1 MGKTIKVESLVNE
14 IEDSIKQDFTT
25 EQYQDYADFRESVKH
40 GEDAF
45 SISRVNV
52 KRDVDISWVD
62 KIEESVVAL
71 DNVLRKPRNFIKDV
85 EEIVP
90 IEMSKKI
97 GSESVKHLATH
108 TNYIQSIEDGK
119 VTPNKILNVYKEES
133 FATYENRFI
142 KTLLQHLD
150 VFIEKRYQGLISH
163 KDVNNLASAHS
174 IENFTV
180 KNETVK
186 FKMDIS
192 ITSPS
197 LNVEGG
203 GDQKDGIETAIQR
216 VLRIRKIIKE
226 FMGGQFMEIMKDAS
240 PVKPPILKTNLLT
253 KNQDYSKLLELWQ
266 FIESYT
272 SKGYE
277 VSLNEDNAIPKQEF
291 IDKMQELSFLEYLY
305 LKQYIGEDV
314 DESIKLALE
323 RQMTY
328 LAPEQAETDEKAA
341 KGSKKGKM
349 VAAGG
354 AAGGRGG
361 KGGYGA
367 EASYG
372 GKKGVTFATKAI
384 IRKEFSKIL
393 GHYTDDLEEV
403 KKIFTMEFEHVN
415 KAVKK
420 EEEALHEALERVIK
434 KQKELNERERIHNIE
449 KEKKEKAKALEKQK
463 QAELKAKK
471 EEARRLKEIER
482 QIRLKELEEKRKQ
495 KEAERARKE
504 AERAEAERIK
514 QERIKKGL
522 DIHIDTG
529 NKDVISETEVLEN
542 DETRIN
548 VQELTNV
555 YSDDVDELEIFN
567 TELEGKDKFKEEDV
581 KPLPEKGKKKK

>member
-1 MGKTIKVESLVNE
+1 MGKKVKVESLVNE
-14 IEDSIKQDFTT
+14 LEDSIKQEFTS
-25 EQYQDYADFRESVKH
+25 EQYQDYVDFRESVKH

-62 KIEESVVAL
+62 KIEDSVVAL

-119 VTPNKILNVYKEES
+119 VTPSKILNVYKEES

-142 KTLLQHLD
+142 KTLLQHLN
-150 VFIEKRYQGLISH
+150 VFIEKRYQGLISQ

-174 IENFTV
+174 IENFSV
-180 KNETVK
+180 RDETVK

-192 ITSPS
+192 ISSPS
-197 LNVEGG
+197 LNIEGSG
-203 GDQKDGIETAIQR
+203 NQKDGIETAIQR
-216 VLRIRKIIKE
+216 VLRIRHIIKE
-226 FMGGQFMEIMKDAS
+226 FMSSQFMDIMKDA
-240 PVKPPILKTNLLT
+240 PTVKPPILKTNLLT

-277 VSLNEDNAIPKQEF
+277 VSLNEDNAIPKQDF
-291 IDKMQELSFLEYLY
+291 INKMQELSFLQYLY
-305 LKQYIGEDV
+305 LKQYVGEDV

-328 LAPEQAETDEKAA
+328 FTPEQAETDEKGA
-341 KGSKKGKM
+341 KGGKRAKM

-354 AAGGRGG
+354 AGGRG
-361 KGGYGA
+361 KGGYGG
-367 EASYG
+367 EGSYG
-372 GKKGVTFATKAI
+372 GKKGITLATKAI

-403 KKIFTMEFEHVN
+403 RKIFTMEFEHVN

-420 EEEALHEALERVIK
+420 EEEALRDALERVIK
-434 KQKELNERERIHNIE
+434 KQKELNERERIQNIE
-449 KEKKEKAKALEKQK
+449 KEKKEKAKAIEKKK
-463 QAELKAKK
+463 QQELKAKK

-495 KEAERARKE
+495 KEAERVRKE
-504 AERAEAERIK
+504 KERAEAERIK
-514 QERIKKGL
+514 QERINKGL

-529 NKDVISETEVLEN
+529 NKDVIAETEIQEN

-548 VQELTNV
+548 VQDLTNV
-555 YSDDVDELEIFN
+555 YSDNVDDLEIFN
-567 TELEGKDKFKEEDV
+567 TELEGKDKFVKSEETKD
-581 KPLPEKGKKKK
+581 KTKQKK

>member
-1 MGKTIKVESLVNE
+1 MGKKVKVESLVNE
-14 IEDSIKQDFTT
+14 LEDSIKQEFTS

-62 KIEESVVAL
+62 KIEDSVVAL

-119 VTPNKILNVYKEES
+119 VTPSKILNVYKEES

-142 KTLLQHLD
+142 KTLLQHLN
-150 VFIEKRYQGLISH
+150 VFIEKRYQGLISQ

-174 IENFTV
+174 IENFNV
-180 KNETVK
+180 RDETVK

-192 ITSPS
+192 ISSPS
-197 LNVEGG
+197 LNVEGSG
-203 GDQKDGIETAIQR
+203 NQKDGIETAIQR
-216 VLRIRKIIKE
+216 VLRIRHIIKE
-226 FMGGQFMEIMKDAS
+226 FMNSQFMDIMKDAT

-277 VSLNEDNAIPKQEF
+277 VSLNEDNAIPKQDF
-291 IDKMQELSFLEYLY
+291 INKMQELSFLQYLY
-305 LKQYIGEDV
+305 LKQYVGEDV
-314 DESIKLALE
+314 DESIKLSLE

-328 LAPEQAETDEKAA
+328 FAPEQAETDEKGA
-341 KGSKKGKM
+341 KGGKRAKM

-354 AAGGRGG
+354 AGGKG
-361 KGGYGA
+361 KGGYGGEGA
-367 EASYG
+367 YG
-372 GKKGVTFATKAI
+372 GRKGVTLATKAI

-403 KKIFTMEFEHVN
+403 RKIFTMEFEHVN

-420 EEEALHEALERVIK
+420 EEEALRDALERVIK
-434 KQKELNERERIHNIE
+434 KQKELNERERIQNIE
-449 KEKKEKAKALEKQK
+449 KEKKEKAKAIEKKK
-463 QAELKAKK
+463 QQELKAKK

-504 AERAEAERIK
+504 KERAEAERIK
-514 QERIKKGL
+514 QERINKGL
-522 DIHIDTG
+522 DIRIDTG
-529 NKDVISETEVLEN
+529 NKDVIAETEIQEN

-548 VQELTNV
+548 VQDLTNV
-555 YSDDVDELEIFN
+555 YSDNVDDLEIFN
-567 TELEGKDKFKEEDV
+567 TELEGKDKFVKSEETQD
-581 KPLPEKGKKKK
+581 KTKKKK

>member
-1 MGKTIKVESLVNE
+1 MGKKVKVESLVNE
-14 IEDSIKQDFTT
+14 LEDSIKQEFTS
-25 EQYQDYADFRESVKH
+25 EQYQDYVDFRESVKH

-62 KIEESVVAL
+62 KIEDSVVAL

-108 TNYIQSIEDGK
+108 TNFIQSIEDGK

-142 KTLLQHLD
+142 IKTLLQHLN
-150 VFIEKRYQGLISH
+150 VFIEKRYQGLISQ

-174 IENFTV
+174 IENFSV
-180 KNETVK
+180 RDETVK

-192 ITSPS
+192 ISSPS
-197 LNVEGG
+197 LNIEGNG
-203 GDQKDGIETAIQR
+203 NQKDGIETAIQR
-216 VLRIRKIIKE
+216 VLRIRHIIKE
-226 FMGGQFMEIMKDAS
+226 FMSSQFMDIMKDAA

-277 VSLNEDNAIPKQEF
+277 VSLNEDNAIPKQDF
-291 IDKMQELSFLEYLY
+291 INKMQELSFLQYLY
-305 LKQYIGEDV
+305 LKQYVGEDV

-328 LAPEQAETDEKAA
+328 FTPEQAETDEKGA
-341 KGSKKGKM
+341 KGGKRAKM

-354 AAGGRGG
+354 AGGRG
-361 KGGYGA
+361 KGGYGG
-367 EASYG
+367 EGSYG
-372 GKKGVTFATKAI
+372 GKKGITLATKAI

-403 KKIFTMEFEHVN
+403 RKIFTMEFEHVN

-420 EEEALHEALERVIK
+420 EEEALRDALERVIK
-434 KQKELNERERIHNIE
+434 KQKELNERERIQNIE
-449 KEKKEKAKALEKQK
+449 KEKKEKAKAIEKKK
-463 QAELKAKK
+463 QQELKAKK

-504 AERAEAERIK
+504 KERAEAERIK
-514 QERIKKGL
+514 QERINKGL
-522 DIHIDTG
+522 DIRIDTG
-529 NKDVISETEVLEN
+529 NKDVIAETEIQEN

-548 VQELTNV
+548 VQDLTNV
-555 YSDDVDELEIFN
+555 YSDNVDDLEIFN
-567 TELEGKDKFKEEDV
+567 TELEGKDKFVKSEETKD
-581 KPLPEKGKKKK
+581 KTKKKK

>member
-1 MGKTIKVESLVNE
+1 MGKKVKVESLVNE
-14 IEDSIKQDFTT
+14 LEDSIKQEFTS

-62 KIEESVVAL
+62 KIEDSVVAL

-119 VTPNKILNVYKEES
+119 VTPSKILNVYKEES

-142 KTLLQHLD
+142 KTLLQHLN
-150 VFIEKRYQGLISH
+150 VFIEKRYQGLISQ

-174 IENFTV
+174 IENFNV
-180 KNETVK
+180 RDETVK

-192 ITSPS
+192 ISSPS
-197 LNVEGG
+197 LNVEGSEN
-203 GDQKDGIETAIQR
+203 QKDGIETAIQR
-216 VLRIRKIIKE
+216 VLRIRHIIKE
-226 FMGGQFMEIMKDAS
+226 FMSSQFMDIMKDAT

-277 VSLNEDNAIPKQEF
+277 VSLNEDNAIPKQDF
-291 IDKMQELSFLEYLY
+291 INKMQELSFLKYLY
-305 LKQYIGEDV
+305 LKQYVGEDV
-314 DESIKLALE
+314 DESIKLSLE

-328 LAPEQAETDEKAA
+328 FAPEQAETDEKGA
-341 KGSKKGKM
+341 KGGKRAKM

-354 AAGGRGG
+354 AGGKG
-361 KGGYGA
+361 KGGYGGEGA
-367 EASYG
+367 YG
-372 GKKGVTFATKAI
+372 GRKGVTLATKAI

-403 KKIFTMEFEHVN
+403 RKIFTMEFEHVN

-420 EEEALHEALERVIK
+420 EEEALRDALERVIK
-434 KQKELNERERIHNIE
+434 KQKELNERERIQNIE
-449 KEKKEKAKALEKQK
+449 KEKKEKAKAIEKKK
-463 QAELKAKK
+463 QQELKAKK

-495 KEAERARKE
+495 KEAEKAKKE

-514 QERIKKGL
+514 QERINKGL
-522 DIHIDTG
+522 DIRIDTG
-529 NKDVISETEVLEN
+529 NKDVIAETEIQEN

-548 VQELTNV
+548 VQDLTNV
-555 YSDDVDELEIFN
+555 YSDNVDDLEIFN
-567 TELEGKDKFKEEDV
+567 TELEGKDKFVKSEETQD
-581 KPLPEKGKKKK
+581 KTKKKK

>member
-1 MGKTIKVESLVNE
+1 MGKKVKVESLVNE
-14 IEDSIKQDFTT
+14 LEDSIKQEFTS
-25 EQYQDYADFRESVKH
+25 EQYQDYVDFRESVKH

-62 KIEESVVAL
+62 KIEDSVVAL

-119 VTPNKILNVYKEES
+119 VTPSKILNVYKEES

-142 KTLLQHLD
+142 KTLLQHLN
-150 VFIEKRYQGLISH
+150 VFIEKRYQGLVSQ

-180 KNETVK
+180 RDEKVK

-192 ITSPS
+192 ISSPS
-197 LNVEGG
+197 LNVEGSG
-203 GDQKDGIETAIQR
+203 NQKDGIETAIQR
-216 VLRIRKIIKE
+216 VLRIRHIIKE
-226 FMGGQFMEIMKDAS
+226 FMGSQFMDIMKDAA

-277 VSLNEDNAIPKQEF
+277 VSLNEDNAIPKQDF
-291 IDKMQELSFLEYLY
+291 INKMQELSFLQYLY
-305 LKQYIGEDV
+305 LKQYVGEDV

-328 LAPEQAETDEKAA
+328 FTPEQAETDEKGA
-341 KGSKKGKM
+341 KGGKRAKM

-354 AAGGRGG
+354 AGGRG
-361 KGGYGA
+361 KGGYGG
-367 EASYG
+367 EGSYG
-372 GKKGVTFATKAI
+372 GKKGITLATKAI

-403 KKIFTMEFEHVN
+403 RKIFTMEFEHVN

-420 EEEALHEALERVIK
+420 EEEALRDALERVIK
-434 KQKELNERERIHNIE
+434 KQKELNERERIQNIE
-449 KEKKEKAKALEKQK
+449 KEKKEKAKAIEKKK
-463 QAELKAKK
+463 QQELKAKK

-495 KEAERARKE
+495 KEAEKARKE
-504 AERAEAERIK
+504 KERAEAERIK
-514 QERIKKGL
+514 QERINKGL

-529 NKDVISETEVLEN
+529 NKDVIAEAEIQEN

-548 VQELTNV
+548 VQDLTNV
-555 YSDDVDELEIFN
+555 YSDNVDDLEIFN
-567 TELEGKDKFKEEDV
+567 TELEGKDKFVKSEETQD
-581 KPLPEKGKKKK
+581 KTKKKK

>member
-1 MGKTIKVESLVNE
+1 MGKKVKVESLVNE
-14 IEDSIKQDFTT
+14 LEDSIKQEFTS
-25 EQYQDYADFRESVKH
+25 EQYQDYVDFRESVKH

-62 KIEESVVAL
+62 KIEDSVVAL

-108 TNYIQSIEDGK
+108 TNFIQSIEDGK

-142 KTLLQHLD
+142 KTLLQHLN
-150 VFIEKRYQGLISH
+150 VFIEKRYQGLISQ

-174 IENFTV
+174 IENFSV
-180 KNETVK
+180 RDETVK

-192 ITSPS
+192 ISSPS
-197 LNVEGG
+197 LNIEGSG
-203 GDQKDGIETAIQR
+203 NQKDGIETAIQR
-216 VLRIRKIIKE
+216 VLRIRHIIKE
-226 FMGGQFMEIMKDAS
+226 FMSSQFMDIMKDA
-240 PVKPPILKTNLLT
+240 PTVKPPILKTNLLT

-277 VSLNEDNAIPKQEF
+277 VSLNEDNAIPKQDF
-291 IDKMQELSFLEYLY
+291 INKMQELSFLQYLY
-305 LKQYIGEDV
+305 LKQYVGEDV

-328 LAPEQAETDEKAA
+328 FTPEQAETDEKGA
-341 KGSKKGKM
+341 KGGKRAKM

-354 AAGGRGG
+354 AGGRG
-361 KGGYGA
+361 KGGYGG
-367 EASYG
+367 EGSYG
-372 GKKGVTFATKAI
+372 GKKGITLATKAI

-403 KKIFTMEFEHVN
+403 RKIFTMEFEHVN

-420 EEEALHEALERVIK
+420 EEEALRDALERVIK
-434 KQKELNERERIHNIE
+434 KQKELNERERIQNIE
-449 KEKKEKAKALEKQK
+449 KEKKEKAKAIEKKK
-463 QAELKAKK
+463 QQELKAKK

-504 AERAEAERIK
+504 KERAEAERIK
-514 QERIKKGL
+514 QERINKGL
-522 DIHIDTG
+522 DIRIDTG
-529 NKDVISETEVLEN
+529 NKDVIAETEIQEN

-548 VQELTNV
+548 VQDLTNV
-555 YSDDVDELEIFN
+555 YSDNVDDLEIFN
-567 TELEGKDKFKEEDV
+567 TELEGKDKFVKSEETKD
-581 KPLPEKGKKKK
+581 KTKKKK

>member
-1 MGKTIKVESLVNE
+1 MGKKVKVESLVNE
-14 IEDSIKQDFTT
+14 LEDSIKQEFTS

-62 KIEESVVAL
+62 KIEDSVVAL

-119 VTPNKILNVYKEES
+119 VTPSKILNVYKEES

-142 KTLLQHLD
+142 KTLLQHLN
-150 VFIEKRYQGLISH
+150 VFIEKRYQGLISQ

-174 IENFTV
+174 IENFNV
-180 KNETVK
+180 RDETVK

-192 ITSPS
+192 ISSPS
-197 LNVEGG
+197 LNVEGSEN
-203 GDQKDGIETAIQR
+203 QKDGIETAIQR
-216 VLRIRKIIKE
+216 VLRIRHIIKE
-226 FMGGQFMEIMKDAS
+226 FMSSQFMDIMKDAT

-266 FIESYT
+266 FIDSYT

-277 VSLNEDNAIPKQEF
+277 VSLNEDNAIPKQDF
-291 IDKMQELSFLEYLY
+291 INKMQELSFLQYLY
-305 LKQYIGEDV
+305 LKQYVGEDV
-314 DESIKLALE
+314 DESIKLSLE

-328 LAPEQAETDEKAA
+328 FAPEQAETDEKGA
-341 KGSKKGKM
+341 KGGKRAKM

-354 AAGGRGG
+354 AGGKG
-361 KGGYGA
+361 KGGYGGEGA
-367 EASYG
+367 YG
-372 GKKGVTFATKAI
+372 GRKGVTLATKAI

-403 KKIFTMEFEHVN
+403 RKIFTMEFEHVN

-420 EEEALHEALERVIK
+420 EEEALRDALERVIK
-434 KQKELNERERIHNIE
+434 KQKELNERERIQNIE
-449 KEKKEKAKALEKQK
+449 KEKKEKAKAIEKKK
-463 QAELKAKK
+463 QQELKAKK

-514 QERIKKGL
+514 QERINKGL
-522 DIHIDTG
+522 DIRIDTG
-529 NKDVISETEVLEN
+529 NKDVIAETEIQEN

-548 VQELTNV
+548 VQDLTNV
-555 YSDDVDELEIFN
+555 YSDNVDDLEIFN
-567 TELEGKDKFKEEDV
+567 TELEGKDKFVKSEETQD
-581 KPLPEKGKKKK
+581 KTKKKK

>member
-1 MGKTIKVESLVNE
+1 MGKKIKVESLVNE
-14 IEDSIKQDFTT
+14 LTDSIKQDFTS
-25 EQYQDYADFRESVKH
+25 EQYQDYVDFRESVKH

-62 KIEESVVAL
+62 KIEDSVVAL

-108 TNYIQSIEDGK
+108 TNFIQSIEDGK

-142 KTLLQHLD
+142 KTLLQHLN
-150 VFIEKRYQGLISH
+150 VFIEKRYQGLISQ

-180 KNETVK
+180 RDETVK

-192 ITSPS
+192 ISSPS
-197 LNVEGG
+197 LNVDGTR
-203 GDQKDGIETAIQR
+203 DQKDGIETAIQR
-216 VLRIRKIIKE
+216 VLRIRHIIKE
-226 FMGGQFMEIMKDAS
+226 FMSSQFMDIMKDA
-240 PVKPPILKTNLLT
+240 PTVKPPILKTNLWT

-277 VSLNEDNAIPKQEF
+277 VSLNEDNAIPKQDF
-291 IDKMQELSFLEYLY
+291 INKMQELSFLQYLY
-305 LKQYIGEDV
+305 LKQYVGEDV

-328 LAPEQAETDEKAA
+328 FTPEQAETDEKGA
-341 KGSKKGKM
+341 KGGKRAKM

-354 AAGGRGG
+354 AGGRG
-361 KGGYGA
+361 KGGYGGEGA
-367 EASYG
+367 YG
-372 GKKGVTFATKAI
+372 GKKGITLPTKAI
-384 IRKEFSKIL
+384 IRKDFSKIL

-403 KKIFTMEFEHVN
+403 RKIFTMEFEHVN

-420 EEEALHEALERVIK
+420 EEEALRDALERVIK
-434 KQKELNERERIHNIE
+434 KQKELNERERIQNIE
-449 KEKKEKAKALEKQK
+449 KEKKEKAKAIEKKK
-463 QAELKAKK
+463 QQELKAKK

-495 KEAERARKE
+495 KEAEKARKE
-504 AERAEAERIK
+504 KERAEAERIK
-514 QERIKKGL
+514 QERINKGL

-529 NKDVISETEVLEN
+529 NKDVIAEAEIQEN

-548 VQELTNV
+548 VQDLTNV
-555 YSDDVDELEIFN
+555 YSDNVDDLEIFN
-567 TELEGKDKFKEEDV
+567 TELS
-581 KPLPEKGKKKK
+581 L